1 MRKALKTAVDF
12 IFSYQFSKILMLME
26 TFVVLYLVKHC
37 VELAFLAVQN
47 QFSGA
52 LPWIT
57 TMITQA
63 FAAYMA
69 SAACYYHKSGKEQVA
84 KIEKFGIESPVI
96 GIDIGDKPTI

>member
-1 MRKALKTAVDF
+1 MKKVIKAVVDF

-26 TFVVLYLVKHC
+26 TFIVLYLVKHC
-37 VELAFLAVQN
+37 VSLAFLAVEN

-57 TMITQA
+57 TMITSA

-69 SAACYYHKSGKEQVA
+69 SAACYYHKSGKEEVA
-84 KIEKFGIESPVI
+84 KIDKFGTQSHIN
-96 GIDIGDKPTI
+96 IDTGDKPTI

>member
-1 MRKALKTAVDF
+1 MKKALKATISF

-26 TFVVLYLVKHC
+26 TFIVLYLVKHC

-57 TMITQA
+57 TMITSA

-69 SAACYYHKSGKEQVA
+69 SAACYYHKSGKEEVA
-84 KIEKFGIESPVI
+84 KIEKHGVQIPVI
-96 GIDIGDKPTI
+96 DTGAGDKPTI